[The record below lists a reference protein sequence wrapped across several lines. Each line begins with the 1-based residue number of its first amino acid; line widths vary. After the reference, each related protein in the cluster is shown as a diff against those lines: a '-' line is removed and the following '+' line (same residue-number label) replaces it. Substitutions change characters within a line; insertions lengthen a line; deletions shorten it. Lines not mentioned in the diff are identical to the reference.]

1 MRVEVIE
8 SKINKKDAKKQILS
22 KMPLMSRVS
31 QFNSIATDFHL
42 EYIELKVLSYEVITK
57 KKGNKIFRQNTKIE
71 KITMLINTY
80 NGYSQSIEDIPTTVI
95 KYISKSCI
103 KKSKI
108 KEEDMIEGVKS
119 QIIYFLKDKMEE
131 DSLDKIN
138 LQNINVI
145 EIRSIYKPYWI
156 ANFKGKNILI
166 DANTK

>member
-1 MRVEVIE
+1 
-8 SKINKKDAKKQILS
+8 
-22 KMPLMSRVS
+22 
-31 QFNSIATDFHL
+31 
-42 EYIELKVLSYEVITK
+42 
-57 KKGNKIFRQNTKIE
+57 
-71 KITMLINTY
+71 ITMLINTY
-80 NGYSQSIEDIPTTVI
+80 NGYSQSIEDIPKTVI